1 MQTLPVENK
10 PIVSNTELNITLEF
24 GRKYQNDE
32 IKIDF
37 NNPILKIDIV
47 FIAGIILLAQ
57 QNSLKYRISYPGPI
71 FKRIFELRH
80 YLKQFHEL
88 YGREWTHYF
97 TYIKGI
103 ENLYYNDFVA
113 SESFAPIIQIDQKII
128 ESFFVKSNRN
138 EISTAIGLLA
148 DLYISEKLI
157 NKKSNNKETEYF
169 DRPDS
174 ICQILGSYPPIY
186 AFVFT
191 ILYNKIDPFVR
202 TSEKGIKD
210 PIERIYELWEFSIE
224 YTKGLHELAKNIVEH
239 STTKVGMITLRVY
252 DNQELTEDSN
262 VAKVLE
268 TYVFDYG
275 EIGLVP
281 NLIEFTQNNKDKNKL
296 FEEDLKILADS
307 QYNLCDF
314 MKPNREKL
322 LHQQFQREIAHYGL
336 VKFNQLIER
345 NEGNM
350 VCSSKS
356 KDNEREFFKNN
367 NNIQNKC
374 IDFGTSF
381 FFQLPFKPDLFKVN
395 KTIHLSSEMQ
405 GIYQTV
411 DSLARILNFTVVND
425 STYENSLNNDTTE
438 VILDYNFDIIIKNR
452 IDEEL
457 IFSQIKNFVIDKKV
471 AYLSI
476 NLLDAELSF
485 SSLLRLTAL
494 VSNNL
499 SQSIIIYN
507 VDVELY
513 SSMIKD
519 YMDFFSILNSF
530 GKNITFWNVDKG
542 VLFFSMNKNPLFNFS
557 DILYGKSAD
566 EFRIINQIINFTF
579 PNLFSLGKVSL
590 EADYQPPRCLTPFF
604 YQTSLLPFDVL
615 LENENKKTIFQSN
628 LEFILSQELKMSNTS
643 ITQGNEQFA

>member
-1 MQTLPVENK
+1 MQTPPLENN
-10 PIVSNTELNITLEF
+10 PIVSNTELNIILEF
-24 GRKYQNDE
+24 GRKYQNEE
-32 IKIDF
+32 IKIEF
-37 NNPILKIDIV
+37 KNPISKIDIV

-57 QNSLKYRISYPGPI
+57 QNSLKYWISYPGPI

-80 YLKQFHEL
+80 YLKQFQEL

-103 ENLYYNDFVA
+103 ENLYDNDFVA
-113 SESFAPIIQIDQKII
+113 SESFAPIVQIDQKII
-128 ESFFVKSNRN
+128 ESFFIKSNRD

-169 DRPDS
+169 EQPDS

-186 AFVFT
+186 TFVFT
-191 ILYNKIDPFVR
+191 ILYNKIDPFVK

-252 DNQELTEDSN
+252 DNQELMEDSN

-296 FEEDLKILADS
+296 FEEDLKILEDS

-336 VKFNQLIER
+336 MKFNQLIER

-356 KDNEREFFKNN
+356 KDNKREFCKNN
-367 NNIQNKC
+367 NNIQSKC
-374 IDFGTSF
+374 IDLGTSF

-395 KTIHLSSEMQ
+395 KTVHLSSEMQ
-405 GIYQTV
+405 GIHQTV
-411 DSLARILNFTVVND
+411 DSLARILNFTVVD
-425 STYENSLNNDTTE
+425 DTTYENSLNNDTTE
-438 VILDYNFDIIIKNR
+438 VILDYNFDIKIKNR

-457 IFSQIKNFVIDKKV
+457 TFSQIKNFAIDKNV

-476 NLLDAELSF
+476 NLLGAELSF

-557 DILYGKSAD
+557 DVLYGKSAE
-566 EFRIINQIINFTF
+566 EFRIINQIVNFTF
-579 PNLFSLGKVSL
+579 PNLFSLGKVPL
-590 EADYQPPRCLTPFF
+590 EADYKPPQCLTPFF

-643 ITQGNEQFA
+643 TNQGNGQFT